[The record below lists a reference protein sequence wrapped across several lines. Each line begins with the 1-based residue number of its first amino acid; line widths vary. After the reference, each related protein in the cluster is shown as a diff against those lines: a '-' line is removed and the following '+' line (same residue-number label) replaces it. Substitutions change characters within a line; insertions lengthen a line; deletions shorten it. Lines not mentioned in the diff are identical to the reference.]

1 MHYSQ
6 KKGRA
11 AKRAVKES
19 LVNNITKKSNNF
31 SLLPV
36 VFLHPLI
43 HTTAQMQAQEA
54 LEKYFGFREF
64 RDPQSEII
72 AGILAGND
80 VFVVM
85 PTGGGKSL
93 CYQLPAVLLDGVTVV
108 VSPLIALMKDQVDAL
123 LGRGVSATLINSTIS
138 LSEQHRRIEQMR
150 AGEFRL
156 VYIAPERFRSAKF
169 LEALGQVT
177 IALFAVDEAHCMSQW
192 GHDFR
197 PDYFRL
203 GQVLQQLGRPQ
214 VAAFTATAT
223 PMVRSDI
230 VKRLGLEDPKL
241 FVAGFARPN
250 LRFVVTE
257 VESELRKFE
266 RLRELIQLHRTGI
279 VYCATR
285 KRVDQVSDN
294 LEAWGTKVVRYHGGI
309 DDSSREEAQ
318 NRFSQN
324 DCDVVVATNAFG
336 MGIDRPDLRFVVHFD
351 IPGSLEAYYQEAGR
365 AGRDGEPAECELLFN
380 YADTRVQE
388 FFIEGSNPSIDLIRQ
403 VFLLL
408 KTVAD
413 DKGEVVMS
421 LKDLAARLD
430 SESNEMAVHS
440 AVTILDRHGLVDR
453 YDVPGKRIR
462 GTRILQPNLRPF
474 DLPIDVH
481 ALQEK
486 EKRDRAKLKAMIDY
500 AYGREC
506 RQTAFLRYFG
516 DPEIRNCGAC
526 DRCSS
531 QRSQWLRPPTEEEKI
546 IVRKALSGVARMSVR
561 GTNGFLPRFG
571 RNRVIQVLLGSQTK
585 EILDARLNEL
595 STYGILKQ
603 SSTKY
608 LQELFRELEE
618 EQLIQL
624 TGGQYPMITLTQRGI
639 AVMQDRVPYQLVW
652 PKETKAR
659 TKRELELNVD
669 LPFDRVLF
677 ENLRKIRAG
686 VARENGNVPTYVIFP
701 DETLKALARLKPDSV
716 EAARRIR
723 GVGEVKAKKYLAVFL
738 AAIAEFAQASA
749 GDAR

>member
-1 MHYSQ
+1 
-6 KKGRA
+6 
-11 AKRAVKES
+11 
-19 LVNNITKKSNNF
+19 
-31 SLLPV
+31 
-36 VFLHPLI
+36 
-43 HTTAQMQAQEA
+43 
-54 LEKYFGFREF
+54 
-64 RDPQSEII
+64 
-72 AGILAGND
+72 
-80 VFVVM
+80 
-85 PTGGGKSL
+85 
-93 CYQLPAVLLDGVTVV
+93 
-108 VSPLIALMKDQVDAL
+108 
-123 LGRGVSATLINSTIS
+123 
-138 LSEQHRRIEQMR
+138 
-150 AGEFRL
+150 
-156 VYIAPERFRSAKF
+156 
-169 LEALGQVT
+169 
-177 IALFAVDEAHCMSQW
+177 
-192 GHDFR
+192 
-197 PDYFRL
+197 
-203 GQVLQQLGRPQ
+203 
-214 VAAFTATAT
+214 
-223 PMVRSDI
+223 
-230 VKRLGLEDPKL
+230 
-241 FVAGFARPN
+241 
-250 LRFVVTE
+250 
-257 VESELRKFE
+257 
-266 RLRELIQLHRTGI
+266 
-279 VYCATR
+279 
-285 KRVDQVSDN
+285 
-294 LEAWGTKVVRYHGGI
+294 VRYHGGI

-430 SESNEMAVHS
+430 NESNEMAVHS

-453 YDVPGKRIR
+453 YDIPGKRIR
-462 GTRILQPNLRPF
+462 GTRVLQPNLGPF
-474 DLPIDVH
+474 DLPIDVRV
-481 ALQEK
+481 LQEK

-531 QRSQWLRPPTEEEKI
+531 QRSKWLRAPTEEEKI

-561 GTNGFLPRFG
+561 GSNGFLPRFG

-618 EQLIQL
+618 EQLIQS
-624 TGGQYPMITLTQRGI
+624 TGGQYPMITLTERGI

-652 PKETKAR
+652 PKQTKPR
-659 TKRELELNVD
+659 SKHDLGLSVD
-669 LPFDRVLF
+669 LPFDQGLF
-677 ENLRKIRAG
+677 ETLQKVRAA
-686 VARENGNVPTYVIFP
+686 VARENGNVPSYVIFP
-701 DETLKALARLKPDSV
+701 DETLKAFARLKPDSIV
-716 EAARRIR
+716 AARRIR
-723 GVGEVKAKKYLAVFL
+723 GVGEIKAKKYLPVFL
-738 AAIAEFAQASA
+738 SAIAKFAQAPTS
-749 GDAR
+749 GIDTQE